1 MEEYVAQIKKIPSKK
16 IQLLSNGLCYGQ
28 CPEADD
34 EVEQR
39 LTILSD
45 GRVWFTGYDYGIHD
59 KPVLGRKMQFKI
71 PKEHAAK
78 LLVAFDQYFDS
89 NSMILRVTDVGSW
102 DLVLTDTDG
111 TKHKFLGSMV
121 EDLTVDG
128 VGLSDLVRRLLPIDD
143 LWVFSRPWEDEQD

>member
-1 MEEYVAQIKKIPSKK
+1 
-16 IQLLSNGLCYGQ
+16 
-28 CPEADD
+28 
-34 EVEQR
+34 
-39 LTILSD
+39 
-45 GRVWFTGYDYGIHD
+45 
-59 KPVLGRKMQFKI
+59 MQFKI

-89 NSMILRVTDVGSW
+89 NPMILRVTDVGSW